1 MQNTRYKI
9 SNELRNG
16 SLNQNNQEDKKMER
30 QFDQE
35 LNILKE
41 DLLKMASLAEDAIA
55 KSIKALVER
64 DSTLAQE
71 VIDRDREINLL
82 EIEINNQCLKL
93 LALKQPMAV
102 DLRFITSTMKIV
114 SHLERIADQA
124 VNISQRTLELIKQP
138 LLKPLID
145 IPRMAK
151 LAQEMVRTSIDSL
164 VNKDSL
170 LAKRIGGRDNLVD
183 DLNDQIFRE
192 LLTYMIEDP
201 RTIKRAIELILV
213 GRHLERIADLATNI
227 SEEVVFILNGK
238 NIKHPNQEK

>member
-1 MQNTRYKI
+1 MTGDGP
-9 SNELRNG
+9 L
-16 SLNQNNQEDKKMER
+16 SLSKEDKKMER

-41 DLLKMASLAEDAIA
+41 DLLKMASLAEEAIA

-93 LALKQPMAV
+93 LALKQPMAI
-102 DLRFITSTMKIV
+102 DL
-114 SHLERIADQA
+114 RIADQA

-151 LAQEMVRTSIDSL
+151 LAQEMVKTSIDSL

-170 LAKRIGGRDNLVD
+170 LAKRIGKRDNLVD

-192 LLTYMIEDP
+192 LLTYMMEDP
-201 RTIKRAIELILV
+201 KTIKRAIELILV
-213 GRHLERIADLATNI
+213 GLY
-227 SEEVVFILNGK
+227 
-238 NIKHPNQEK
+238 IKW

>member
-1 MQNTRYKI
+1 
-9 SNELRNG
+9 
-16 SLNQNNQEDKKMER
+16 MER

-35 LNILKE
+35 LNALKE
-41 DLLKMASLAEDAIA
+41 NLLKMASLAEEAIA

-71 VIDRDREINLL
+71 IIDRDREINLL
-82 EIEINNQCLKL
+82 ETEINNQCLKL

-102 DLRFITSTMKIV
+102 DLRFITSAMKII

-145 IPRMAK
+145 IPRMAE

-164 VNKDSL
+164 VNNDSL
-170 LAKRIGGRDNLVD
+170 LAKRIGKRDNLVD

-192 LLTYMIEDP
+192 LLTYM
-201 RTIKRAIELILV
+201 
-213 GRHLERIADLATNI
+213 
-227 SEEVVFILNGK
+227 
-238 NIKHPNQEK
+238 

>member
-1 MQNTRYKI
+1 
-9 SNELRNG
+9 
-16 SLNQNNQEDKKMER
+16 MER

-41 DLLKMASLAEDAIA
+41 DLLKMASLAEEAIA

-102 DLRFITSTMKIV
+102 DLRFITSAIKII

-151 LAQEMVRTSIDSL
+151 LAQEMVITSIDSL

-170 LAKRIGGRDNLVD
+170 LAKRIGKRDNLVD

-201 RTIKRAIELILV
+201 RTIKRAIELILI

-238 NIKHPNQEK
+238 NIKHPNQKK

>member
-1 MQNTRYKI
+1 
-9 SNELRNG
+9 
-16 SLNQNNQEDKKMER
+16 MER

-35 LNILKE
+35 LNALKE
-41 DLLKMASLAEDAIA
+41 NLLKMASLAEEAIA

-64 DSTLAQE
+64 DSNLAQKI
-71 VIDRDREINLL
+71 IDRDSEINFL

-102 DLRFITSTMKIV
+102 DLRFITSAMKII

-145 IPRMAK
+145 IPRMAE

-170 LAKRIGGRDNLVD
+170 LAKRIGERDNLVD

>member
-1 MQNTRYKI
+1 
-9 SNELRNG
+9 
-16 SLNQNNQEDKKMER
+16 MER

-35 LNILKE
+35 LNALKE
-41 DLLKMASLAEDAIA
+41 NLLKMAFLAEEAIA

-71 VIDRDREINLL
+71 IIDRDSEINFL

-102 DLRFITSTMKIV
+102 DLRFITSAMKII

-145 IPRMAK
+145 IPRMAE

-170 LAKRIGGRDNLVD
+170 LAKRIGERDNLVD

-227 SEEVVFILNGK
+227 SEEVVYILNGK
-238 NIKHPNQEK
+238 NIKHPNQ

>member
-1 MQNTRYKI
+1 
-9 SNELRNG
+9 
-16 SLNQNNQEDKKMER
+16 MER

-35 LNILKE
+35 INALKE
-41 DLLKMASLAEDAIA
+41 NLLKMSSLAEEAIA

-64 DSTLAQE
+64 DSNLARE
-71 VIDRDREINLL
+71 IIDRDSEINLL

-102 DLRFITSTMKIV
+102 DLRFITSSMKII

-145 IPRMAK
+145 IPRMAE

-170 LAKRIGGRDNLVD
+170 LAKRIGKRDNLVD

-227 SEEVVFILNGK
+227 SEEIVYILNGK

>member
-1 MQNTRYKI
+1 
-9 SNELRNG
+9 
-16 SLNQNNQEDKKMER
+16 MER

-35 LNILKE
+35 LNALKE
-41 DLLKMASLAEDAIA
+41 NLLKMASLSEEAIA

-64 DSTLAQE
+64 DSNLAQKI
-71 VIDRDREINLL
+71 IDRDSEINFL

-102 DLRFITSTMKIV
+102 DLRFITSAMKIV

-145 IPRMAK
+145 IPRMAE
-151 LAQEMVRTSIDSL
+151 LAQGMVRTSIDSL

>member
-1 MQNTRYKI
+1 M
-9 SNELRNG
+9 
-16 SLNQNNQEDKKMER
+16 EDEKMER

-35 LNILKE
+35 LNALKE
-41 DLLKMASLAEDAIA
+41 NLLKMASLAEEAIA

-71 VIDRDREINLL
+71 IIDRDSEINFL

-102 DLRFITSTMKIV
+102 DLRFITSAMKII

-145 IPRMAK
+145 IPRMAE

-170 LAKRIGGRDNLVD
+170 LAKRIGERDNLVD

>member
-1 MQNTRYKI
+1 VTGD
-9 SNELRNG
+9 G
-16 SLNQNNQEDKKMER
+16 SLSHSKEDKKMER

-35 LNILKE
+35 LNDLKE
-41 DLLKMASLAEDAIA
+41 NLLKMASLAEEAIA

-64 DSTLAQE
+64 NSNLAQKI
-71 VIDRDREINLL
+71 IDQDSKINFL

-102 DLRFITSTMKIV
+102 DLRFITSAMKIV

-124 VNISQRTLELIKQP
+124 VNISQRTLELLKQP

-145 IPRMAK
+145 IPRMAE
-151 LAQEMVRTSIDSL
+151 LAQGMVRTSIDSL

-170 LAKRIGGRDNLVD
+170 LAKKIGGRDNLVD

>member
-1 MQNTRYKI
+1 
-9 SNELRNG
+9 
-16 SLNQNNQEDKKMER
+16 MER

-35 LNILKE
+35 LNDLKE
-41 DLLKMASLAEDAIA
+41 NLLKMASLAEEAIA

-64 DSTLAQE
+64 NSNLAQKI
-71 VIDRDREINLL
+71 IDQDSKINFL

-102 DLRFITSTMKIV
+102 DLRFITSAMKIV

-124 VNISQRTLELIKQP
+124 VNISQRTLELLKQP

-145 IPRMAK
+145 IPRMAE

-170 LAKRIGGRDNLVD
+170 LAKKIGGRDNLVD

>member
-1 MQNTRYKI
+1 
-9 SNELRNG
+9 
-16 SLNQNNQEDKKMER
+16 MER

-41 DLLKMASLAEDAIA
+41 DLLKMASLAEEAIA

-93 LALKQPMAV
+93 LALKQPMAI
-102 DLRFITSTMKIV
+102 DLRFITSAMKII

-151 LAQEMVRTSIDSL
+151 LAQEMVKTSIDSL

-170 LAKRIGGRDNLVD
+170 LAKRIGERDNLVD

-227 SEEVVFILNGK
+227 SEEVVYILNGK

>member
-1 MQNTRYKI
+1 
-9 SNELRNG
+9 
-16 SLNQNNQEDKKMER
+16 MER

-35 LNILKE
+35 LNALKE
-41 DLLKMASLAEDAIA
+41 NLLKMASLAEEAIA

-64 DSTLAQE
+64 DSNLAQKI
-71 VIDRDREINLL
+71 IDRDSEINFL

-93 LALKQPMAV
+93 LALKQPMAI
-102 DLRFITSTMKIV
+102 DLRFITSAMKIV

-124 VNISQRTLELIKQP
+124 VNISQRTLELLKQP

-145 IPRMAK
+145 IPRMAE

-170 LAKRIGGRDNLVD
+170 MAKKIGGRDNFVD

-192 LLTYMIEDP
+192 LLTYMIENP

>member
-1 MQNTRYKI
+1 
-9 SNELRNG
+9 
-16 SLNQNNQEDKKMER
+16 MER

-35 LNILKE
+35 LNALKE
-41 DLLKMASLAEDAIA
+41 NLLKMASLAEEAIA

-64 DSTLAQE
+64 DSILAQE
-71 VIDRDREINLL
+71 IIDRDSEINFL

-102 DLRFITSTMKIV
+102 DLRFITSAMKIV

-145 IPRMAK
+145 IPRMAE

-170 LAKRIGGRDNLVD
+170 LAKRIGERDNLVD

-227 SEEVVFILNGK
+227 SEEVVYILNGK
-238 NIKHPNQEK
+238 NIKHPNQ

>member
-1 MQNTRYKI
+1 MQNKRVTGD
-9 SNELRNG
+9 G
-16 SLNQNNQEDKKMER
+16 SLSHLKEDKKMER

-35 LNILKE
+35 LNDLKE
-41 DLLKMASLAEDAIA
+41 NLLKMASLAEEAIA

-64 DSTLAQE
+64 DSNLAQKI
-71 VIDRDREINLL
+71 IDQDSKINFL

-102 DLRFITSTMKIV
+102 DLRFITSAMKIV

-124 VNISQRTLELIKQP
+124 VNISQRTLELLKQP

-145 IPRMAK
+145 IPRMAE

-170 LAKRIGGRDNLVD
+170 LAKKIGGRDNLVD

>member
-1 MQNTRYKI
+1 
-9 SNELRNG
+9 
-16 SLNQNNQEDKKMER
+16 MER

-35 LNILKE
+35 LNALKE
-41 DLLKMASLAEDAIA
+41 NLLKMASLAEEAIA

-64 DSTLAQE
+64 DSTLAKE
-71 VIDRDREINLL
+71 IIDRDSEINLL
-82 EIEINNQCLKL
+82 EIEISNQCLKL

-102 DLRFITSTMKIV
+102 DLRFITSAMKII

-145 IPRMAK
+145 IPRMAE
-151 LAQEMVRTSIDSL
+151 LAQEMVRASIDSL

-170 LAKRIGGRDNLVD
+170 LAKRIGERDNLVD

>member
-1 MQNTRYKI
+1 
-9 SNELRNG
+9 
-16 SLNQNNQEDKKMER
+16 MER

-35 LNILKE
+35 LNALKE
-41 DLLKMASLAEDAIA
+41 NLLKMASLAEEAIA

-71 VIDRDREINLL
+71 IIDRDSEINLL

-93 LALKQPMAV
+93 LALKQPMAI
-102 DLRFITSTMKIV
+102 DLRFITSAMKII

-145 IPRMAK
+145 IPRMAE

-227 SEEVVFILNGK
+227 SEEVVYILNGK

>member
-1 MQNTRYKI
+1 
-9 SNELRNG
+9 
-16 SLNQNNQEDKKMER
+16 MER

-35 LNILKE
+35 LNGLKE
-41 DLLKMASLAEDAIA
+41 NLLKMASLAEEAIA

-64 DSTLAQE
+64 DSNLAQE
-71 VIDRDREINLL
+71 IIDQDSEINFM

-102 DLRFITSTMKIV
+102 DLRFITSAMKI
-114 SHLERIADQA
+114 SGHLERVADQA

-145 IPRMAK
+145 IPRMAE

-227 SEEVVFILNGK
+227 SEEVVYILNGK
-238 NIKHPNQEK
+238 NIKHPNQKK

>member
-1 MQNTRYKI
+1 
-9 SNELRNG
+9 
-16 SLNQNNQEDKKMER
+16 MER

-35 LNILKE
+35 LNALKE
-41 DLLKMASLAEDAIA
+41 NLLKMASLAEEAIA

-64 DSTLAQE
+64 DSNLAQKI
-71 VIDRDREINLL
+71 IDQDSKINFL

-102 DLRFITSTMKIV
+102 DLRFITSAMKIV

-124 VNISQRTLELIKQP
+124 VNISQRTLELLKQP

-145 IPRMAK
+145 IPRMAE
-151 LAQEMVRTSIDSL
+151 LAQGMVRTSIDSL

-170 LAKRIGGRDNLVD
+170 LAKKIGGRDNLVD

>member
-1 MQNTRYKI
+1 
-9 SNELRNG
+9 
-16 SLNQNNQEDKKMER
+16 MER

-35 LNILKE
+35 LNALKE
-41 DLLKMASLAEDAIA
+41 NLLKMASLAEEAIA

-64 DSTLAQE
+64 DSNLAQE
-71 VIDRDREINLL
+71 VIDQDRKVNLL
-82 EIEINNQCLKL
+82 EIEIGNQCLKL
-93 LALKQPMAV
+93 LALKQPMAA
-102 DLRFITSTMKIV
+102 DLRFITSSMKII

-124 VNISQRTLELIKQP
+124 VNIAQRALELIKQP

-145 IPRMAK
+145 IPRIAE

-170 LAKRIGGRDNLVD
+170 LAKKIGERDNLVD

-213 GRHLERIADLATNI
+213 GRHLERVADLATNI
-227 SEEVVFILNGK
+227 SEEVVYIVNGK
-238 NIKHPNQEK
+238 NIKHPNHEK

>member
-1 MQNTRYKI
+1 MTGDGP
-9 SNELRNG
+9 L
-16 SLNQNNQEDKKMER
+16 SLSKEDKKMER

-41 DLLKMASLAEDAIA
+41 DLLKMASLAEEAIA

-93 LALKQPMAV
+93 LALKQPMAI
-102 DLRFITSTMKIV
+102 DLRFITSAMKII
-114 SHLERIADQA
+114 SNLERIADQA

-151 LAQEMVRTSIDSL
+151 LAQEMVKTSIDSL

-170 LAKRIGGRDNLVD
+170 LAKRIGKRDNLVD

-192 LLTYMIEDP
+192 LLTYMMEDP
-201 RTIKRAIELILV
+201 KTIKRAIELILV

-227 SEEVVFILNGK
+227 SEEVVYILNGK

>member
-1 MQNTRYKI
+1 
-9 SNELRNG
+9 
-16 SLNQNNQEDKKMER
+16 MER

-35 LNILKE
+35 LNDLKE
-41 DLLKMASLAEDAIA
+41 NLLKMASLAEEAIA

-64 DSTLAQE
+64 DSNLAQE
-71 VIDRDREINLL
+71 IIDRDSEINFL

-93 LALKQPMAV
+93 LALKQPMAI
-102 DLRFITSTMKIV
+102 DLRFITSAMKII

-145 IPRMAK
+145 IPRMAE

>member
-1 MQNTRYKI
+1 
-9 SNELRNG
+9 
-16 SLNQNNQEDKKMER
+16 MER

-41 DLLKMASLAEDAIA
+41 DLLKMASLTEEAIA

-64 DSTLAQE
+64 DSILAQE
-71 VIDRDREINLL
+71 IIDRDTEINFL
-82 EIEINNQCLKL
+82 ETEINNQCLKL

-102 DLRFITSTMKIV
+102 DLRFITSAMKII

-145 IPRMAK
+145 IPRMAE

-170 LAKRIGGRDNLVD
+170 LAKRIGKRDNLVD

>member
-1 MQNTRYKI
+1 MTGDGPLSPSK
-9 SNELRNG
+9 
-16 SLNQNNQEDKKMER
+16 EDKKMER

-35 LNILKE
+35 LNALKE
-41 DLLKMASLAEDAIA
+41 NLLKMASLAEEAIA

-71 VIDRDREINLL
+71 IIDRDSEINLL

-102 DLRFITSTMKIV
+102 DLRFITSAMKII

-145 IPRMAK
+145 IPRMAE

-170 LAKRIGGRDNLVD
+170 LAKRIGERDNLVD

>member
-9 SNELRNG
+9 SNELRDG
-16 SLNQNNQEDKKMER
+16 SLNQNNKEDKEMER

-35 LNILKE
+35 LNALKE
-41 DLLKMASLAEDAIA
+41 NLLKMASLAEEAIA

-64 DSTLAQE
+64 DSNLAQKI
-71 VIDRDREINLL
+71 IDQDSKINFL

-102 DLRFITSTMKIV
+102 DLRFITSAMKIV

-124 VNISQRTLELIKQP
+124 VNISQRTLELLKQP

-145 IPRMAK
+145 IPRMAE

>member
-1 MQNTRYKI
+1 
-9 SNELRNG
+9 
-16 SLNQNNQEDKKMER
+16 MER

-41 DLLKMASLAEDAIA
+41 DLLKMAYLAEEAIA

-102 DLRFITSTMKIV
+102 DLRFITSAIKII

-151 LAQEMVRTSIDSL
+151 LAQEMVITSIDSL

-170 LAKRIGGRDNLVD
+170 LAKRIGKRDNLVD

-201 RTIKRAIELILV
+201 RTIKRAIELILI

-238 NIKHPNQEK
+238 NIKHTKQKK

>member
-1 MQNTRYKI
+1 
-9 SNELRNG
+9 
-16 SLNQNNQEDKKMER
+16 MER

-35 LNILKE
+35 LNDLKE
-41 DLLKMASLAEDAIA
+41 NLLKMASLAEEAIA

-71 VIDRDREINLL
+71 IIDRDSEINFL

-93 LALKQPMAV
+93 LALKQPMAI
-102 DLRFITSTMKIV
+102 DLRFITSAMKII

-145 IPRMAK
+145 IPRMAE

>member
-1 MQNTRYKI
+1 
-9 SNELRNG
+9 
-16 SLNQNNQEDKKMER
+16 MER

-64 DSTLAQE
+64 DLTLAQE

-102 DLRFITSTMKIV
+102 DLRFITSAMKIV

-124 VNISQRTLELIKQP
+124 VNISQRTLELLKQP

-151 LAQEMVRTSIDSL
+151 LAQEMVITSIDSL

>member
-1 MQNTRYKI
+1 MTGD
-9 SNELRNG
+9 G
-16 SLNQNNQEDKKMER
+16 SLSHPKEDKKMER

-35 LNILKE
+35 LNTLKE
-41 DLLKMASLAEDAIA
+41 NLLKMASLAEEAIA

-71 VIDRDREINLL
+71 IIDRDSEINLL

-102 DLRFITSTMKIV
+102 DLRFITSAMKII

-145 IPRMAK
+145 IPRMAE

-170 LAKRIGGRDNLVD
+170 LAKRIGKRDNLVD

>member
-1 MQNTRYKI
+1 
-9 SNELRNG
+9 
-16 SLNQNNQEDKKMER
+16 MER

-35 LNILKE
+35 LNTLKE
-41 DLLKMASLAEDAIA
+41 NLLKMASLAEEAIA

-71 VIDRDREINLL
+71 IIDRDSKINLL

-102 DLRFITSTMKIV
+102 DLRFITSAMKII

-145 IPRMAK
+145 IPRMAE

-170 LAKRIGGRDNLVD
+170 LAKRIGERDNLVD

-227 SEEVVFILNGK
+227 SEEVVYILNGK

>member
-1 MQNTRYKI
+1 
-9 SNELRNG
+9 
-16 SLNQNNQEDKKMER
+16 MER

-35 LNILKE
+35 LNALKE
-41 DLLKMASLAEDAIA
+41 NLLKMASLAEEAIA

-71 VIDRDREINLL
+71 VIDRDREIDLL

-102 DLRFITSTMKIV
+102 DLRFITSAMKII

-164 VNKDSL
+164 VNKNSL
-170 LAKRIGGRDNLVD
+170 LAEKIGQRDNLVD

-213 GRHLERIADLATNI
+213 SRHLERIADLATNI

>member
-1 MQNTRYKI
+1 
-9 SNELRNG
+9 
-16 SLNQNNQEDKKMER
+16 MER

-35 LNILKE
+35 LNALKE
-41 DLLKMASLAEDAIA
+41 NLLKMASLVEEAIA

-64 DSTLAQE
+64 DSNLAQKI
-71 VIDRDREINLL
+71 IDRDSEINFL

-102 DLRFITSTMKIV
+102 DLRFITSAMKIV

-124 VNISQRTLELIKQP
+124 VNISQRTLELLKQP

-145 IPRMAK
+145 IPRMAE

-170 LAKRIGGRDNLVD
+170 LAKKIGGRDNLVD